1 MKVENKGD
9 KGNPWHSDKNGQFT
23 SADGGGVKSLDE
35 KNKENYQKTIGNEP
49 EAKYNN
55 VKLVGVIDRIMSFE
69 TKEDN
74 QSYDYETGEVVDF
87 DDGFMVSFH
96 QNEDDGFGGFLSHF
110 GKYTPEQYDQ
120 MATEFANKNKVDAI
134 TIGVYGGQPEISF
147 KVKSIK
153 QAWKLMIEHNQESI
167 YDNRGGGKLI
177 LNPYYVSS
185 KNPMPGERRKDKN
198 DILRIL
204 QNLE

>member
-1 MKVENKGD
+1 MKVQNKDG
-9 KGNPWHSDKNGQFT
+9 KGNPYHSDANGQFT
-23 SADGGGVKSLDE
+23 SANDGGVKSFDE
-35 KNKENYQKTIGNEP
+35 KNKENYQKPIDNEP
-49 EAKYNN
+49 ETKYNN

-153 QAWKLMIEHNQESI
+153 QAWELMIEHNQESI

-177 LNPYYVSS
+177 SNPYYVSS
-185 KNPMPGERRKDKN
+185 KNPMPGKRRKDKN

-204 QNLE
+204 QSLE